1 MSLGSMRPL
10 LIALSIALP
19 LTASGQGWTLLEN
32 SPFHSYRFEDAAFV
46 SPERGWIVNG
56 AGETY
61 ETQDGG
67 ESWTLRSQVP
77 GYLRT
82 TAFPSAG
89 LGWVGVLFNQNARLY
104 ETRDGGETMVNVT
117 DRIQPAIGGGVCGL
131 FALDE
136 THVFG
141 VGEWDGPSY
150 FLKTTDGGASWQS
163 VDMAPYAESLIDVRF
178 TDPMNGIVVGGT
190 NGTQS
195 GGVAVILATSD
206 GGETWTERFRSS
218 GTGTS
223 TEWAW
228 KISFPSESVGY
239 VSVEHYGGNGDG
251 KVLKTID
258 GGLTWTE
265 LAVPGGGSMQ
275 GVGFLNEREGWTSG
289 RGTQMVTSDGGV
301 SWVETSA
308 IDGSV
313 NRFEFFGDSLGYA
326 MGRRIYKLERL
337 AVSAAPPPPDALT
350 LSASPN
356 PTASATTIRFRLGTP
371 GDVVVDVFDTLG
383 RRIARLAED
392 ERPAGEHRLRW
403 EADAPGT
410 YLVRVQTPEGLVTRR
425 IAVVR

>member
-1 MSLGSMRPL
+1 MRPFLVAL
-10 LIALSIALP
+10 LIALPFA
-19 LTASGQGWTLLEN
+19 ASGQGWTLLEN
-32 SPFHSYRFEDAAFV
+32 SPFHGYRFEDAAFV

-67 ESWTLRSQVP
+67 DSWTLRSQVS

-82 TAFPSAG
+82 TAFPSATR
-89 LGWVGVLFNQNARLY
+89 GWVGVLFNQNARLY
-104 ETRDGGETMVNVT
+104 ETRDGGVTMVNVT
-117 DRIQPAIGGGVCGL
+117 DRIQPALGGGVCGL
-131 FALDE
+131 YALDE

-163 VDMAPYAESLIDVRF
+163 VDMAPYAASLIDVRF
-178 TDPMNGIVVGGT
+178 TDPMNGLIVGGT
-190 NGTQS
+190 NGTRN

-206 GGETWTERFRSS
+206 GGATWTERFRSS
-218 GTGTS
+218 GAGTNA
-223 TEWAW
+223 EWAW
-228 KISFPSESVGY
+228 KISFPTESVGY
-239 VSVEHYGGNGDG
+239 VSVEHDGSSPDG
-251 KVLKTID
+251 KVLKTTD
-258 GGLTWTE
+258 GGRTWTE

-275 GVGFLNEREGWTSG
+275 GVGFVTELDGWTSG
-289 RGTQMVTSDGGV
+289 RGTQMVTTDGGA
-301 SWVETSA
+301 SWAETSA

-337 AVSAAPPPPDALT
+337 PVSAAAPPSDAIA

-356 PTASATTIRFRLGTP
+356 PTASAATIRFRLRAP
-371 GDVVVDVFDTLG
+371 GEVAVEVFDTLG
-383 RRIARLAED
+383 RRVARLVEGAQA
-392 ERPAGEHRLRW
+392 PGEHRIRW
-403 EADAPGT
+403 EADAPGA
-410 YLVRVQTPEGLVTRR
+410 YLVRVQTPEGTATRR